1 MVPLGCSFVGFV
13 TCALVVGFS
22 LLVSLAACARVV
34 GGVLVVSFHCPV
46 CGLGFSLVGL
56 HVGLFVGSGLMV
68 SGLLCFGC
76 WLLLL
81 RGGKTFAI
89 YLVVLYRADAPF
101 LCF

>member
-1 MVPLGCSFVGFV
+1 MVGLVA
-13 TCALVVGFS
+13 CALVVGK
-22 LLVSLAACARVV
+22 
-34 GGVLVVSFHCPV
+34 VLVVSLHCPV

-56 HVGLFVGSGLMV
+56 HVGLFMGSGLMV
-68 SGLLCFGC
+68 GGLLCFGC

-89 YLVVLYRADAPF
+89 YMVVLYSADSPF